1 MSKKLNVVLSLLLS
15 GTLVLSACSTK
26 SADPPPDT
34 SSPQPSAST
43 APSTAPSAAPT
54 PEQSKASDSFIP
66 ASDKS
71 KSPAAAQSR
80 TDTLIIGMQDFKG
93 LFNGIYGETAYDN
106 YVNGALFDSLMDLK
120 SDGTYEPSVAKKWE
134 ISDDKLVYTYYLRD
148 DVKFSDGTPLTAED
162 VAFTLTVMH
171 DKSYDGPSDMI
182 KAMIKGGKEY
192 KEGTATEIEGIK
204 VIDKHTLEITTTEA
218 NSSALRSV
226 GLSSI
231 IPKHYYGKD
240 YKQGNLDYMKDLH
253 QKPLGSGPYIMEA
266 YVPGQEV
273 RFVANEHYFK
283 GKPKIPKLIYKVTS
297 SDTNI
302 QTLQAGETDMEIQ
315 INVNKDNVELLKSL
329 GFLDITLYPT
339 NGYGYIGFN
348 HNDPKFKDKRVRQ
361 ALTYGLN
368 REEIVEA
375 AYQGNAKVINVPQSN
390 VSWAYTDD
398 VNKYEFNLE
407 KAAQLLDEA
416 GWKVGADGI
425 REKDGV
431 KFKIHFLATT
441 PNPVNEVIIPV
452 AKENYKE
459 LGILFEPDML
469 DFNAVKEKQK
479 KGDFDMFFLAWQL
492 TEDPDS
498 TNIFSTNG
506 SQNEIGYSNPK
517 VDELLAKGIK
527 EVEIE
532 KRKPIYHELYK
543 VLNEDPPYIFLYQR
557 TDMMPI
563 NARVQGWDLSP
574 YKKFYYSLHQVAIN

>member
-15 GTLVLSACSTK
+15 GTLVLSACSSK
-26 SADPPPDT
+26 SADPPPET

-54 PEQSKASDSFIP
+54 PEQSKATNTFIP

-80 TDTLIIGMQDFKG
+80 TDTLIIGMEDFKG
-93 LFNGIYGETAYDN
+93 LFNGIYGESAYDN

-315 INVNKDNVELLKSL
+315 ITVSKDNVELLKSL

-441 PNPVNEVIIPV
+441 PNPVNDVIIPI

-459 LGILFEPDML
+459 LGISFEPDML

>member
-106 YVNGALFDSLMDLK
+106 YVNSAIFDSLIQVK
-120 SDGTYEPSVAKKWE
+120 KDGTYEPSVAKKWE
-134 ISDDKLVYTYYLRD
+134 VSDDKLVYTFHLRD
-148 DVKFSDGTPLTAED
+148 DVKFTDGTPLTAED
-162 VAFTLTVMH
+162 VAFTLTVLH
-171 DKSYDGPSDMI
+171 DKSYDGPSDIM
-182 KAMIKGGKEY
+182 KAKIKGGKEY
-192 KEGTATEIEGIK
+192 KEGTASEVEGIK
-204 VIDKHTLEITTTEA
+204 VIDEHTIEITTTEVSASTLA
-218 NSSALRSV
+218 NIGDV
-226 GLSSI
+226 I

-240 YKQGNLDYMKDLH
+240 YKQGSLDYMKELH

-273 RFVANEHYFK
+273 RFVANENYFK

-302 QTLQAGETDMEIQ
+302 QSLQAGETDSETQ
-315 INVNKDNVELLKSL
+315 VTVSKDNVELLKSL
-329 GFLDITLYPT
+329 GFLDINLFPT

-375 AYQGNAKVINVPQSN
+375 VYQGNAKVINVPQSN

-441 PNPVNEVIIPV
+441 PNPVNDVIIPV
-452 AKENYKE
+452 AQENYKE
-459 LGILFEPDML
+459 LGIAFEPDML

-492 TEDPDS
+492 TPDPDS
-498 TNIFSTNG
+498 TNVFGTNG

-517 VDELLAKGIK
+517 VDELLAKGLL
-527 EVEIE
+527 ELDIE

-543 VLNEDPPYIFLYQR
+543 ELNEDPPYIYLYQR
-557 TDMMPI
+557 TDILPI
-563 NARVQGWDLSP
+563 NARAQGWDVSSFKRFP
-574 YKKFYYSLHQVAIN
+574 YSLYHVSIN

>member
-93 LFNGIYGETAYDN
+93 LFNGIYGETTYDN
-106 YVNGALFDSLMDLK
+106 YVNSAIFDSLIQVK
-120 SDGTYEPSVAKKWE
+120 KDGTYEPSVAKKWE
-134 ISDDKLVYTYYLRD
+134 VSDDKLVYTFHLRD
-148 DVKFSDGTPLTAED
+148 DVKFTDGTPLTAED
-162 VAFTLTVMH
+162 VAFTLTVLH
-171 DKSYDGPSDMI
+171 DKSYDGPSDIM
-182 KAMIKGGKEY
+182 KAKIKGGKEY
-192 KEGTATEIEGIK
+192 KEGTASEVEGIK
-204 VIDKHTLEITTTEA
+204 VIDEHTIEITTTEVSASTLA
-218 NSSALRSV
+218 NIGDV
-226 GLSSI
+226 I

-240 YKQGNLDYMKDLH
+240 YKQGSLDYMKELH

-273 RFVANEHYFK
+273 RFVANENYFK

-302 QTLQAGETDMEIQ
+302 QSLQAGETDSETQ
-315 INVNKDNVELLKSL
+315 VTVSKDNVELLKSL
-329 GFLDITLYPT
+329 GFLDINLFPT

-375 AYQGNAKVINVPQSN
+375 VYQGNAKVINVPQSN

-441 PNPVNEVIIPV
+441 PNPVNDVIIPV
-452 AKENYKE
+452 AQENYRE
-459 LGILFEPDML
+459 LGIAFEPDML

-492 TEDPDS
+492 TPDPDS
-498 TNIFSTNG
+498 TNVFGTNG

-517 VDELLAKGIK
+517 VDELLAKGLL
-527 EVEIE
+527 ELDIE

-543 VLNEDPPYIFLYQR
+543 ELNEDLPYIYLYQR
-557 TDMMPI
+557 TDILPI
-563 NARVQGWDLSP
+563 NARAQGWDVSSFKRFP
-574 YKKFYYSLHQVAIN
+574 YSLYQVSIN

>member
-15 GTLVLSACSTK
+15 GTLVLSACSSK
-26 SADPPPDT
+26 SADPPPEN
-34 SSPQPSAST
+34 SPQPSAST

-54 PEQSKASDSFIP
+54 PEQSKATNTFIP

-80 TDTLIIGMQDFKG
+80 TDTLIIGMEDFKG
-93 LFNGIYGETAYDN
+93 LFNGIYGESAYDN

-315 INVNKDNVELLKSL
+315 ITVSKDNVELLKSL

-441 PNPVNEVIIPV
+441 PNPVNDVIIPI

-459 LGILFEPDML
+459 LGISFEPDML